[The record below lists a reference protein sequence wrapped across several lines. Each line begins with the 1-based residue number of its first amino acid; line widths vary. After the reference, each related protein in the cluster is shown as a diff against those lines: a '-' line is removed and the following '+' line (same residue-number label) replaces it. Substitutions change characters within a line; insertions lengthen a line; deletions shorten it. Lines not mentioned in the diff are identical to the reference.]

1 MRIITGYLKGRI
13 IKENIPSFIRP
24 TTDKVREAIFN
35 ILDNHFVYDDLIVA
49 DICAG
54 TGMLGFE
61 AISRGCKNCFFVDKD
76 IHSIHFINSLAE
88 SFKISKEKYEVQK
101 NDALKFLENCIKSFP
116 ERKFDLIFTDPP
128 YKANFLNQMVRI
140 IYDGNLLKPGGIF
153 VAEHDDTEII
163 LVPMDW
169 KKIVDKI
176 YGNTKIEMY
185 RVNYDNEN

>member
-13 IKENIPSFIRP
+13 IKESIPSFIRP

-35 ILDNHFVYDDLIVA
+35 ILDNHFVYDDLFVA

-61 AISRGCKNCFFVDKD
+61 ALSRGCQRCHFVDNNV
-76 IHSIHFINSLAE
+76 HSIRFIKSLAE
-88 SFKISKEKYEVQK
+88 SFEISKEKYDIQK
-101 NDALKFLENCIKSFP
+101 NDALKFLESCTKTIS
-116 ERKFDLIFTDPP
+116 ELKFDLIFTDPP

-140 IYDGNLLKPGGIF
+140 IYDGNLLKPGGVF
-153 VAEHDDTEII
+153 VVEHDDTEII

-169 KKIVDKI
+169 QKIVEKK

-185 RVNYDNEN
+185 KML